1 MKTNRKILLA
11 ITLTIIFSTNLKT
24 EQPLSSIQ
32 SLEEKIKTLEVMIFN
47 LAENINL
54 QRDLIK
60 FLQNQ
65 LANQS
70 QEDDDHELII
80 YHDHESQEDH
90 RLTLRIPKSLMAKI
104 DIKRKQ
110 RIGKISRNLWILE
123 TLDEATRN

>member
-1 MKTNRKILLA
+1 MKTNKKLLLMFLY
-11 ITLTIIFSTNLKT
+11 LTTFTVHVKT
-24 EQPLSSIQ
+24 EYSVSSIQ

-54 QRDLIK
+54 QRELIK
-60 FLQNQ
+60 LLQNQ
-65 LANQS
+65 LTNQL

-80 YHDHESQEDH
+80 YHDHESEEDH
-90 RLTLRIPKSLMAKI
+90 RLTLRIPKSLMTKI